1 MSYKDKI
8 WKKSWDSYVKDLDPK
23 EFDMT
28 YPQAIRRTM
37 EEFPEKMAF
46 DYLGVTFTYKDLD
59 EASNQFANMLIENGF
74 KTGDVV
80 GINLPNMPE
89 YLMGIIGTLKAGCIV
104 SGVSPFLSDVQM
116 QYQLNDLGTGGNK
129 VGLLTLDLNLNKNS
143 IIGKYFR

>member
-1 MSYKDKI
+1 MEKI
-8 WKKSWDSYVKDLDPK
+8 WDSYVKDLDPK
-23 EFDMT
+23 GFDMT

-46 DYLGVTFTYKDLD
+46 DYLGVTLTYKDLD

-74 KTGDVV
+74 KNGDVV

-104 SGVSPFLSDVQM
+104 SGVSPLLSDVQM